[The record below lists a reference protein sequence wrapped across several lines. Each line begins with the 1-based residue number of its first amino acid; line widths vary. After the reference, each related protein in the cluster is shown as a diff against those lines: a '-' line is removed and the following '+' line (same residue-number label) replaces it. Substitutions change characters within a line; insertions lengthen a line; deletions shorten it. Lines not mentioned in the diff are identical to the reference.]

1 VAEEQPRSHNPPD
14 TLIPAGTFVRLNL
27 KNGLMPSDSAWI
39 PLYRASTVRYTPQE
53 WRDAGK
59 ASPPGTHDWSH
70 SPSIMEN
77 WARELEANAGLDI
90 SQVPKSLSTVAWFW
104 QCDNGHRW
112 REPTN
117 GVTAN
122 RLSWSYRSG
131 APRWKTFAG
140 KWGACRQCVF
150 DAYGLRYEKC
160 GHVDR
165 DLTKLSNPPRVEPG
179 WCSSCRDAPV
189 EVLGAAVRVSHDPPT
204 SKEEGALR
212 SNLAKSLPLARRE
225 EANCVVVPTTSWG
238 ARHVFPDM
246 LIPVRRVAI
255 EYDSPGMDGEA
266 HSPDSQ
272 DAEKDAALRAVG
284 WEVIRV
290 RVRLPLMGPYDVAAT
305 GPTHKAAAEVI
316 AHYSRILTDRGRR
329 RAQEAEPS

>member
-1 VAEEQPRSHNPPD
+1 MPPD
-14 TLIPAGTFVRLNL
+14 SALIPF
-27 KNGLMPSDSAWI
+27 
-39 PLYRASTVRYTPQE
+39 YRASTARHSPAD

-59 ASPPGTHDWSH
+59 ASPMGTHDWTMW
-70 SPSIMEN
+70 PSIMEN
-77 WARELEANAGLDI
+77 WARETEANAGLDI
-90 SQVPKSLSTVAWFW
+90 FQVPRGLSSVAWFW
-104 QCDNGHRW
+104 QCENGHRW
-112 REPTN
+112 REPTV

-122 RLSWSYRSG
+122 RDSWSHRPK
-131 APRWKTFAG
+131 APRWKTLAG
-140 KWGACRQCVF
+140 KIGACRQCVLE
-150 DAYGLRYEKC
+150 AYGLRYAKC
-160 GHVDR
+160 GHIDTELNNVN
-165 DLTKLSNPPRVEPG
+165 NPPIVKPG
-179 WCSSCRDAPV
+179 WCQACRENPA
-189 EVLGAAVRVSHDPPT
+189 EVLGEAVGAKYDPPT
-204 SKEEGALR
+204 SKEECTLR
-212 SNLAKSLPLARRE
+212 SILAKHLPLATAE

-266 HSPDSQ
+266 HRPDSQ

-290 RVRLPLMGPYDVAAT
+290 RVRLPLMGLYDVAAT